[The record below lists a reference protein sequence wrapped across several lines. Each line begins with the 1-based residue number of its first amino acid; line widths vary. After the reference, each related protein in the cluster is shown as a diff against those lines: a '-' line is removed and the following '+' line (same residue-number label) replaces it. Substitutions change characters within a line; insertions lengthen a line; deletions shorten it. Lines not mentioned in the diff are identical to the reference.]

1 MSVELRRK
9 IEARKRIY
17 LLRHGDVNYFDG
29 AGRPQPPHS
38 VPLNVDGIVQAEAAA
53 AALLPVPLDR
63 AVHSGLPRTMETA
76 AIILRGRGV
85 AVEECAAL
93 REVTP
98 GPFGG
103 AAPRAAGAHKGDGL
117 EGGFEA
123 YFTGAFRGS
132 LTRDSRF
139 LGGESFGEFA
149 DRVLPAFQALLSRN
163 DWRHLLIVAHGGVN
177 RVILCHA
184 LGTGLEG
191 LARLEQE
198 AGCINVIDVH
208 EDGVLLVRQ
217 VNFTPYSPVK
227 DNLWATTLEKIYLEH
242 WERAAA
248 ALSRESGAPP

>member
-85 AVEECAAL
+85 AVEVC
-93 REVTP
+93 
-98 GPFGG
+98 
-103 AAPRAAGAHKGDGL
+103 AGAHKGDGL